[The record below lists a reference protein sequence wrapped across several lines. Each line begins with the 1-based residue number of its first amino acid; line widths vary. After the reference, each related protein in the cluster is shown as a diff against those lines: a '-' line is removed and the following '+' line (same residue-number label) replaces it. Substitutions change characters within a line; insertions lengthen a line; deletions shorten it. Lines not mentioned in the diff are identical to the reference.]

1 MNAFSLIETPGLTL
15 TMNIK
20 KSNTELRLTLGYGFF
35 FLKKIKHALILG
47 KDLVQ
52 WKKNHKYFTYQL
64 QIKNGY
70 IRFTRVT

>member
-15 TMNIK
+15 TMDAYTKYKKK
-20 KSNTELRLTLGYGFF
+20 KSNTELRLTLGYGVF

-52 WKKNHKYFTYQL
+52 
-64 QIKNGY
+64 
-70 IRFTRVT
+70 